1 VDTIWAPST
10 SRYHRHVPKK
20 PSPDHLLAY
29 ENYARLNETFY
40 AAEPADYFDQRL
52 HNLILVAGNS
62 AGLDRLLEEGVTF
75 RSMTVGGGPPRVTD
89 PADQAN
95 ERDKAAKS
103 AEHFV
108 IAEAEVLSQH
118 AGETLLRLYLA
129 HEARPLC
136 PWLDVSRLRSPAAF
150 KELVRRRFGVDSD
163 PSDPAH
169 LAAVARVFHLTDD
182 WASLSPVPP
191 PQSEWNRSVENIE
204 GYLRHFARQFLN
216 RAGLYHAA
224 KHGLALR
231 PTEMSMKLDDGSVL
245 SADGPVMQYLQIRD
259 DDGQPRW
266 SEVTHWV
273 RSDMQ
278 MALVFRACQLIET
291 LWEVARIRYLPGQ
304 RGGTFQLRLFSGA
317 TVDELVRS
325 GLGSEG
331 SGIVLDDVSMDLLYY
346 RPVTDTE
353 SDSAA
358 KTP

>member
-1 VDTIWAPST
+1 M
-10 SRYHRHVPKK
+10 PKK
-20 PSPDHLLAY
+20 LSPDHLLALD
-29 ENYARLNETFY
+29 NYAGLNETFY
-40 AAEPADYFDQRL
+40 AAEPADYFSQRL

-75 RSMTVGGGPPRVTD
+75 RGMTVGGGTPQMAD

-95 ERDKAAKS
+95 ERAKAAKS

-108 IAEAEVLSQH
+108 IAEAEVLAQH

-136 PWLDVSRLRSPAAF
+136 PWLDVSRLHSPAAF
-150 KELVRRRFGVDSD
+150 KELVRRRFGDESD

-169 LAAVARVFHLTDD
+169 HAAVARVFHLTDD
-182 WASLSPVPP
+182 RASLSPVPP
-191 PQSEWNRSVENIE
+191 PQVEWDRSVANIE
-204 GYLRHFARQFLN
+204 GYLRHFAQQFLN
-216 RAGLYHAA
+216 RAALYNAA

-245 SADGPVMQYLQIRD
+245 SADGPVIQYLQVRD

-304 RGGTFQLRLFSGA
+304 QGETFQLRLFSGA

-331 SGIVLDDVSMDLLYY
+331 SGIVLEDMSMDLLYY

-353 SDSAA
+353 SDPAE
-358 KTP
+358 KTL